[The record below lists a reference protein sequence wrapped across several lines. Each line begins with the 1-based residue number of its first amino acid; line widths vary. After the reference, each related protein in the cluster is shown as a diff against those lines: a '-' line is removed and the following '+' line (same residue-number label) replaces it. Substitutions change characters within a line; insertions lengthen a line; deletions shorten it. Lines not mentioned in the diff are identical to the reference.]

1 MIRSSFPMKEKPVR
15 RTFLP
20 LIAALAALGGASASA
35 QPVPAPAAAPAAAPS
50 AGMTLRDRLVI
61 VSSASSSGITQLLA
75 QNFTA
80 RFEGANPP
88 VVRAIGSSQ
97 ALELFCAGV
106 GAQTP
111 DVAVTTRRMP
121 RAVQENCAANGVRDV
136 IELQIGLGAVALA
149 ARRGEVLPNVSSRQ
163 VWSALA
169 AEQIVD
175 DEFVPNRVTSW
186 ADIGPG
192 LPRAPIRVI
201 VPSDGSGTRMLFED
215 LVLEAGCRHVRDIRL
230 IFEASYRRAKCVTL
244 RNDGP
249 VTVVPATDVPARL
262 LAAPPGTLAV
272 MSYDQLVSSGGNFL
286 AVTLDGDLPTAATIA
301 NGNYE
306 QSRTFYLYAKRQ
318 HGRNMQGVG
327 VVRGLREFLN
337 EASSEQAGGPGGYLS
352 LAGLVP
358 LPPADRAAQRRVAEN
373 QTLMSR

>member
-1 MIRSSFPMKEKPVR
+1 MR

-20 LIAALAALGGASASA
+20 LIAALVALGGASAAA
-35 QPVPAPAAAPAAAPS
+35 QPVAAPGVAAAGSPAA
-50 AGMTLRDRLVI
+50 GLTLRDRLII
-61 VSSASSSGITQLLA
+61 VSSSSSAGIAQLLA
-75 QNFTA
+75 QNFTE
-80 RFEGANPP
+80 RFEGANAPQL
-88 VVRAIGSSQ
+88 RAIGSSQ

-106 GAQTP
+106 GVQTP
-111 DVAVTTRRMP
+111 DIAITTRRMP
-121 RAVQENCAANGVRDV
+121 RAVAENCAANGVRDI
-136 IELQIGLGAVALA
+136 IELQVGLGAVVLA

-169 AEQIVD
+169 AEQPVE
-175 DEFVPNRVTSW
+175 DEFVPNRFANW

-192 LPRAPIRVI
+192 LPRQPIRVI
-201 VPSDGSGTRMLFED
+201 VPAAGSGTRMLFED

-230 IFEASYRRAKCVTL
+230 IFEASYRRGKCVTL
-244 RNDGP
+244 RNDGV
-249 VTVVPATDVPARL
+249 VTAVPAAEVPARL

-272 MSYDQLVSSGGNFL
+272 MSYDQLVASGGNFL
-286 AVTLDGDLPTAATIA
+286 AVSLDGDLPTAGSIA

-306 QSRTFYLYAKRQ
+306 QSRTYYLYAKRQ
-318 HGRNMQGVG
+318 HGRNQQGVG

-337 EASSEQAGGPGGYLS
+337 EASSEQAGGPGGYLT

-358 LPPADRAAQRRVAEN
+358 LPPADRAAQRRIAER